1 LSQPA
6 VFAQEL
12 SKRFGSVLAV
22 EGLSLEIEQGEVFG
36 LLGPNGAGKTT
47 AIQMLLGL
55 TAPSSGQ
62 VRVLGLDPTR
72 DPLAVRANTGV
83 VMQRATLD
91 PYLTGWEN
99 IQLYAELYPLP
110 RSDMNERIS
119 FALSWAGLSE
129 AAGRLVRTYS
139 GGMKR
144 RLDLAIGTLHRPR
157 LLLLDE
163 PTLGLDVHTRRQLW
177 ELIRDLRS
185 LGTTVLLTTHYL
197 EEASRLCDRIAIL
210 HRGRLAAL
218 GSPEELRAQHVSGA
232 HQLIVSFGHT
242 VDASDLELPLQ
253 PKREGD
259 RFVFSGSQRTL
270 WRTLAL
276 LQSKYEEDIVSVS
289 YQQPSLDDVFVFL
302 TDETEETSA

>member
-6 VFAQEL
+6 VLAQEL
-12 SKRFGSVLAV
+12 SKRFGSVPAV

-119 FALSWAGLSE
+119 FA
-129 AAGRLVRTYS
+129 
-139 GGMKR
+139 
-144 RLDLAIGTLHRPR
+144 
-157 LLLLDE
+157 
-163 PTLGLDVHTRRQLW
+163 
-177 ELIRDLRS
+177 
-185 LGTTVLLTTHYL
+185 
-197 EEASRLCDRIAIL
+197 
-210 HRGRLAAL
+210 
-218 GSPEELRAQHVSGA
+218 
-232 HQLIVSFGHT
+232 
-242 VDASDLELPLQ
+242 
-253 PKREGD
+253 
-259 RFVFSGSQRTL
+259 
-270 WRTLAL
+270 
-276 LQSKYEEDIVSVS
+276 
-289 YQQPSLDDVFVFL
+289 
-302 TDETEETSA
+302 